1 MHTFPKRVPRAHT
14 QRFSSP
20 PRICVHA
27 AAAVRI
33 VTTIPLSLALEE
45 WKRKYEKRETASH
58 QTSQQTRKKKKL
70 LSSEGP
76 KAQFC
81 FVRLVMIFPILPI
94 FACLL
99 ASSKNKK
106 SSSSRSLLR
115 ATITFLSTSSPN
127 LLDLGRPAINALAL
141 AADLDIKLGLAF
153 HAPRALHERVVGH
166 AACVGAL
173 GGHELEHGQ

>member
-1 MHTFPKRVPRAHT
+1 MHNTPAHPLL
-14 QRFSSP
+14 FSSNM
-20 PRICVHA
+20 HA
-27 AAAVRI
+27 VAIAVPI
-33 VTTIPLSLALEE
+33 VLTIPLSLAPE
-45 WKRKYEKRETASH
+45 KQRRKYEKRETC
-58 QTSQQTRKKKKL
+58 QPNVPTNRREKTIFQN
-70 LSSEGP
+70 EGP

-81 FVRLVMIFPILPI
+81 FVRLVMISPILPI

-106 SSSSRSLLR
+106 SSSSRSLRIR
-115 ATITFLSTSSPN
+115 ATPSAFPLLSLTSPHF
-127 LLDLGRPAINALAL
+127 LDLGRPAINALSL

-166 AACVGAL
+166 AAGVGAL